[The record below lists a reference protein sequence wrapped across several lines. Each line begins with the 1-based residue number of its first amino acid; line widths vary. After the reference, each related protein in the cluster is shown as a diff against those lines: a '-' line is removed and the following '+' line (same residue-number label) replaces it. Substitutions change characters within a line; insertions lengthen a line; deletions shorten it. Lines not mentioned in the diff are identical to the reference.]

1 MSAIALMIE
10 KMPHIA
16 EDALNQ
22 FQSLDVG
29 YRRESFYLNYLEH
42 DPNEFRN
49 QDERGMISL
58 ESAERLDREQK
69 RSPMMTRQLC
79 DRLACPSTA
88 LEVRSFYMIRTS

>member
-22 FQSLDVG
+22 FVSLDVG

-49 QDERGMISL
+49 QDDRGMISL
-58 ESAERLDREQK
+58 ESAERLGFHKCNAFMPTWSE
-69 RSPMMTRQLC
+69 C
-79 DRLACPSTA
+79 
-88 LEVRSFYMIRTS
+88 Y